1 MSSVQVM
8 VNFQIDSPST
18 HPIGE
23 CPPARVRVYFMVL
36 IFGPET
42 QSPKK
47 HVTMRNG
54 SVDSMLIALTT
65 SFHTECYR
73 TTKRQSITCLYLQK
87 KFLLP

>member
-1 MSSVQVM
+1 MHSAQVM
-8 VNFQIDSPST
+8 VTFQIDYPST
-18 HPIGE
+18 L
-23 CPPARVRVYFMVL
+23 PPARVRVYFMVL

-47 HVTMRNG
+47 HVTVTMRNG
-54 SVDSMLIALTT
+54 SVDSMLIALTA